1 MVLWDSLVFRCGN
14 GGGSSDISCLLGG
27 GLEGLA
33 NRDYVF
39 HFRLVDI
46 FPLEAS
52 KNLSLDLDFGR

>member
-1 MVLWDSLVFRCGN
+1 MMLWDSLVFRCGN

-27 GLEGLA
+27 LEELV

-39 HFRLVDI
+39 HPRVVDI
-46 FPLEAS
+46 FRFEAS